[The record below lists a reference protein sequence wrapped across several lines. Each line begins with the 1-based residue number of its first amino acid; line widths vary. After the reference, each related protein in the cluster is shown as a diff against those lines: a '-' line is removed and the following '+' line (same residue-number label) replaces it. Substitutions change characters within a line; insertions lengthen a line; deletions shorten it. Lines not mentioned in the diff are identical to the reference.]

1 MANNTIIPDGSIS
14 GNKISGGVITN
25 FQSTGIQDLA
35 TTTSLIVSNGAIT
48 VPAINVKQLLNNVEV
63 TGNLTVDG
71 TINIAENVNFNKDLN
86 IAGNIMA
93 NTITVREIIADV
105 RQETLSPITF
115 TGFVQSDLNG
125 KGLQWK
131 LGGVVSNY
139 LVFSNG
145 RLSSNVE
152 IDLQADQSYY
162 IGGSAVIS
170 AGSLGSN
177 VVNSS
182 LRTVGTLQSL
192 KVSGPSEFDGSVVFN
207 GAITAQTITA
217 NQVITSSGAAFEIGT
232 FSADT
237 DQQLNGQGI
246 HWRTHTTDS
255 MLVYRQGGRI
265 WTNANFD
272 LAVGSTYKINNN
284 DVLTQN
290 TLGSSVTKSNLQQ
303 LGKLNELSV
312 SGDTT
317 IADFAFFNSTYNRLG
332 IGNEEPAAAIDI
344 LENNVNIIIGS
355 PATNLG
361 HVGTYSSHDFAIV
374 TDNMARITVK
384 NSGDVIVPGNLT
396 INGVLTV
403 SNIVSDSRIDRTH
416 PLEFSSTKDGS
427 IYGLGFL
434 WSGTGYT
441 RQLIMMGGPDRLYTT
456 ENFELAE
463 NQSYY
468 INGKTVLSETSL
480 GAGVVRS
487 NLSTVGTLSN
497 LTVSGHAVL
506 SGGVDASQS
515 DVTVKTLTFNDGVNS
530 LNFAGNIINSNSSVG
545 IEVQSANIVYG
556 DDKQISIGDKNL
568 QTKPVKVFGK
578 LSVGINNPDPSLNF
592 SVNGDVSIGGKRLTT
607 NIAPPANGT
616 YAMGDICWNA
626 EPKANDF
633 IGWVCVTTGP
643 PGQWLGFGQI
653 TNQ

>member
-71 TINIAENVNFNKDLN
+71 TITIAENVNFNKDLN

-139 LVFSNG
+139 LIFSNG
-145 RLSSNVE
+145 RLSSNIE
-152 IDLQADQSYY
+152 LDLQADQSYY
-162 IGGSAVIS
+162 IGGSPVIS
-170 AGSLGSN
+170 SGGLGAN

-246 HWRTHTTDS
+246 HWRTHTADN

-272 LAVGSTYKINNN
+272 IAVGSTYKINNN
-284 DVLTQN
+284 DVLTQDA
-290 TLGSSVTKSNLQQ
+290 LGSGVTKSNLQQ
-303 LGKLNELSV
+303 LGKLTELAV
-312 SGDTT
+312 SGDTS

-332 IGNEEPAAAIDI
+332 IGNEDPAAAIDI

-374 TDNMARITVK
+374 TDNMARITIK
-384 NSGDVIVPGNLT
+384 NTGDVVVPGNLT

-416 PLEFSSTKDGS
+416 PLEFSATRDGS

-456 ENFELAE
+456 ESFDLAE

-530 LNFAGNIINSNSSVG
+530 LNFAGNVINSNSSVG
-545 IEVQSANIVYG
+545 IEVQNTNIVYG

-568 QTKPVKVFGK
+568 QTKPIKVFGK
-578 LSVGINNPDPSLNF
+578 LSVGINNPDPTVNF
-592 SVNGDVSIGGKRLTT
+592 SVNGDVNIGGKRFTSDASVPT
-607 NIAPPANGT
+607 SGS
-616 YAMGDICWNA
+616 YQMGDICWNTA
-626 EPKANDF
+626 PQSNSY
-633 IGWVCVTTGP
+633 IGWVCVVAGT
-643 PGQWLGFGQI
+643 PGQWYGFGQI
-653 TNQ
+653 ANQ